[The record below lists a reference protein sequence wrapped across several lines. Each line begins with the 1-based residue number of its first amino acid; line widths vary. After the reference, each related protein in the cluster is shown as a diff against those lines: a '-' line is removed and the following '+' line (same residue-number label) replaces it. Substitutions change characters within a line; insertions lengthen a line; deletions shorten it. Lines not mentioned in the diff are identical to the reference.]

1 MDCKSWTKFCDLFL
15 SEFVYLVFELREVIV
30 IYMTRLGKEILKKN
44 NKKKNMNINFEK
56 KSGFF
61 SHEMLIFIY
70 FFKI

>member
-30 IYMTRLGKEILKKN
+30 IYMTRLGKEILKKKN

-56 KSGFF
+56 KIRIFF
-61 SHEMLIFIY
+61 HM
-70 FFKI
+70 KC